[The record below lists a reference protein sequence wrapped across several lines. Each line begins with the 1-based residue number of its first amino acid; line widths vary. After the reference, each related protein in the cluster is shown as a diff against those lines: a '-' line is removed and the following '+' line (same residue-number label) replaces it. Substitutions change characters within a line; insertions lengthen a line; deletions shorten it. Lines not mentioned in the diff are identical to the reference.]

1 MSAPPT
7 ENDTAA
13 AQPVPLVDTATELRE
28 HFGLTVPYQVLW
40 TAAVNGTIPA
50 SRLRGRWYTLRADH
64 PRIAATLSGGR
75 QPAGAGPSERSPA
88 AA

>member
-1 MSAPPT
+1 MSATPT
-7 ENDTAA
+7 DDDA

-28 HFGLTVPYQVLW
+28 RFGLSVPYQTLW
-40 TAAVNGTIPA
+40 NACVDGTVPA
-50 SRLRGRWYTLRADH
+50 IRTRGRWYTLRADH

-75 QPAGAGPSERSPA
+75 QPARAKPSERTPA